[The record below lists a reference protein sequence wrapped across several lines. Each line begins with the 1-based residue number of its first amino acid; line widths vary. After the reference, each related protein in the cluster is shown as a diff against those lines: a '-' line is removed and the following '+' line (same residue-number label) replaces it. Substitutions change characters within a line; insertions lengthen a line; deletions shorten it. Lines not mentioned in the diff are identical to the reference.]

1 MTLNDNDIKNGIKI
15 AKFCK
20 IILIAINW
28 KFATLYNDFAF
39 RQYYVLFIYMYYFHT
54 SVLGLYCCTVCIHIP
69 HLGSF
74 RNKSFKFQVSS
85 FMTEKHCN
93 FYDPLFVLK
102 IIHCRIKVF
111 LVLFLQGA
119 WKRTSVYSSIFAI
132 FSRSSKQH
140 SLHDTSEWYCNW
152 TSTRRK
158 FRHGLFFKGDG
169 ACIQFYD

>member
-1 MTLNDNDIKNGIKI
+1 MSLPSANTMYCLYT
-15 AKFCK
+15 C
-20 IILIAINW
+20 IISIP
-28 KFATLYNDFAF
+28 LYCA
-39 RQYYVLFIYMYYFHT
+39 YIVVLFVFTYPIW
-54 SVLGLYCCTVCIHIP
+54 GLWEIKV
-69 HLGSF
+69 S
-74 RNKSFKFQVSS
+74 SFKFQVSWLKS
-85 FMTEKHCN
+85 TAIFTT
-93 FYDPLFVLK
+93 PLFVLK